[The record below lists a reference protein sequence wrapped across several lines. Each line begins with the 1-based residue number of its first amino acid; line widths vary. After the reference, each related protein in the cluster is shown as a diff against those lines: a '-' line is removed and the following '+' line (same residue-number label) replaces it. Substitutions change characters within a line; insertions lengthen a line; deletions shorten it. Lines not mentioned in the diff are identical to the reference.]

1 MKCINCVRTC
11 YVDELSTP
19 EKFVYR
25 CEVTG
30 EIIESVSAEVKCDKI
45 QTKLKNAK

>member
-1 MKCINCVRTC
+1 MRCIDCVKTS
-11 YVDELSTP
+11 YVDELSTS

-25 CEVTG
+25 CSVTG
-30 EIIESVSAEVKCDKI
+30 KIIESASAEVKCDKI